1 MQSKRIQMSY
11 RAPLRDIHFTLNQIA
26 GLPELVNPGKIAD
39 LDNDLVNAVLDEAG
53 KFAEERIAPLNRP
66 GDERGAVLENGD
78 VTFPD
83 GWKEVYDDWVEGG
96 WCALPGPTDFGG
108 QHLPVSVSMACVEIW
123 NSACMSFALNPLLT
137 QAAVNALNKFGSDE
151 LKAIY
156 LEKMVQG
163 QWTGTMQLT
172 EPQAGSDLN
181 ALKARALPRDDG
193 TYRLHG
199 TKIFISYGEHSL
211 TENIIHMVLARTP
224 DAPAGTRGI
233 SLFLVPKFLLDENG
247 NPGQRNDVVC
257 SKLEHKLGIHAS
269 PTCVLN
275 FGEKDGAVGWLVGE
289 ENRGLQAMFTMMNEA
304 RLAVGIQGVAIAER
318 ATQQAIS
325 YANERRQGQSEDPG
339 AQEMVPIVN
348 HPDIRRTLLTM
359 RAKTAAARAI
369 CYVTA
374 TALDHS
380 RYADD
385 SLARQAAAHKASLLT
400 PVAKAF
406 STDIGVEVASDN
418 IQVHGGMGYMEETG
432 AAQLLRDA
440 RIAPIYEGTNGIQA
454 IDLAVRKLPLEQGRV
469 VKEFLSELEQIID
482 EVKTTNRPEFG
493 SMGTNL
499 GDALEILE
507 TVTHWMLDKL
517 SNSTDLALV
526 AATPYLRLFG
536 LTSGGVLMAR
546 GALNATREEGNG
558 DQDLVHLARY
568 FAEHLL
574 PDSKGLAQKITEGS
588 EVVLGEQGGELV
600 RDSA

>member
-1 MQSKRIQMSY
+1 MSY
-11 RAPLRDIHFTLNQIA
+11 RAPLNDIRFALNQIA

-39 LDNDLVNAVLDEAG
+39 LDADLVNAVLDEAG

-66 GDERGAVLENGD
+66 GDERGAVLKDSE

-83 GWKEVYDDWVEGG
+83 GWKDVYDDWVEGG
-96 WCALPGPTDFGG
+96 WCALPGPKDFGG

-151 LKAIY
+151 LKATY

-181 ALKARALPRDDG
+181 ALKARAVPRDDG

-199 TKIFISYGEHSL
+199 TKIFISYGEHAL

-233 SLFLVPKFLLDENG
+233 SLFLAPKFLLDENG
-247 NPGQRNDVVC
+247 NPGPRNDIIC

-275 FGEKDGAVGWLVGE
+275 FGENDGAVGWLVGE

-318 ATQQAIS
+318 ATQQAIA
-325 YANERRQGQSEDPG
+325 YANERRQGRSEDAG
-339 AQEMVPIVN
+339 AQDMVPIVD
-348 HPDIRRTLLTM
+348 HPDIRRSLLTM
-359 RAKTAAARAI
+359 RSKTAAARAI

-374 TALDHS
+374 SALDHS
-380 RYADD
+380 RYAEEAQ
-385 SLARQAAAHKASLLT
+385 ARQAAAHKTSLLT

-454 IDLAVRKLPLEQGRV
+454 IDLAVRKLPLEQGRIV
-469 VKEFLSELEQIID
+469 SEFLSELSQIVD

-493 SMGTNL
+493 NMGENL
-499 GDALEILE
+499 REALELLE
-507 TVTHWMLDKL
+507 TATRWMLDKL
-517 SNSTDLALV
+517 PGSADLALA

-536 LTSGGVLMAR
+536 LASGGILMAQ
-546 GALNATREEGNG
+546 GVLNATREEGSGN
-558 DQDLVHLARY
+558 QNLVHLARY
-568 FAEHLL
+568 FAEHVV
-574 PDSKGLAQKITEGS
+574 PDSRGLVRKITDGS
-588 EVVLGEQGGELV
+588 EIVLAEQGKDLV
-600 RDSA
+600 RETV

>member
-1 MQSKRIQMSY
+1 MSY
-11 RAPLRDIHFTLNQIA
+11 RAPLNDIRFALNQIA

-39 LDNDLVNAVLDEAG
+39 LDADLVNAVLDEAG

-66 GDERGAVLENGD
+66 GDERGAVLKDGE

-83 GWKEVYDDWVEGG
+83 GWKDVYDDWVEGG
-96 WCALPGPTDFGG
+96 WCALPGPKDFGG

-151 LKAIY
+151 LKATY

-181 ALKARALPRDDG
+181 ALKARAVPRDDG

-199 TKIFISYGEHSL
+199 TKIFISYGEHAL

-233 SLFLVPKFLLDENG
+233 SLFLAPKFLLDENG
-247 NPGQRNDVVC
+247 NPGPRNDIIC

-275 FGEKDGAVGWLVGE
+275 FGENNGAVGWLVGE

-318 ATQQAIS
+318 ATQQAIA
-325 YANERRQGQSEDPG
+325 YANERRQGRSEDAG
-339 AQEMVPIVN
+339 AQDMVPIVD
-348 HPDIRRTLLTM
+348 HPDIRRSLLTM
-359 RAKTAAARAI
+359 RSKTAAARAI

-374 TALDHS
+374 SALDHS
-380 RYADD
+380 RYAEEAQ
-385 SLARQAAAHKASLLT
+385 ARQAAAHKASLLT

-454 IDLAVRKLPLEQGRV
+454 IDLAVRKLPLEQGRIV
-469 VKEFLSELEQIID
+469 SEFLSELSQIVD

-493 SMGTNL
+493 NMGENL
-499 GDALEILE
+499 GEALELLE
-507 TVTHWMLDKL
+507 TATRWMLDKL
-517 SNSTDLALV
+517 PGSADLALA

-536 LTSGGVLMAR
+536 LASGGILMAQ
-546 GALNATREEGNG
+546 GALNATREEGSGN
-558 DQDLVHLARY
+558 QNLVHLARY
-568 FAEHLL
+568 FAEHVV
-574 PDSKGLAQKITEGS
+574 PDSRGLVRKITDGS
-588 EVVLGEQGGELV
+588 EIVLAEQGNDLV
-600 RDSA
+600 RETV